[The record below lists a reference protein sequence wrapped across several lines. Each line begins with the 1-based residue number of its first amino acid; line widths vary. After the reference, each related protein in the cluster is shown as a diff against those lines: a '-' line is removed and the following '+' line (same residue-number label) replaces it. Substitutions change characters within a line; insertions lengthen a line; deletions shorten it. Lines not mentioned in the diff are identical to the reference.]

1 MWDFESQRK
10 QAIAELGNIIHDPVE
25 RIVLARRFGIP
36 DWTAAAL
43 LSLAQQETVTA
54 PELEQ
59 LGWDMAAR
67 LYVVRDSVVFH
78 NICTCGCG
86 YCTGNHG
93 ELVYGRHPQHPTE
106 RAACVTVAS
115 LRRSFDF
122 LPKIREVFGSEIL

>member
-78 NICTCGCG
+78 NICTCD
-86 YCTGNHG
+86 
-93 ELVYGRHPQHPTE
+93 
-106 RAACVTVAS
+106 AAIARETMGSWCMGGIPNT
-115 LRRSFDF
+115 LRSGLR
-122 LPKIREVFGSEIL
+122 V